1 MVAIAARQTTRIK
14 ASMTAYST
22 AVGPLSSFRNRT
34 SLLIGLGI
42 TGLLGNWDKKGHSIL
57 EQRASECFWTER
69 LFLKKIPCKWRE
81 TDGLELLIVGREDRK
96 AKCEGLGGQEGVSK
110 KRGTIGLPC

>member
-34 SLLIGLGI
+34 RLLIGLGI
-42 TGLLGNWDKKGHSIL
+42 TGLLRNWDKKGHSIL
-57 EQRASECFWTER
+57 EQRMLIEEGILCLKAHRQSACNPFTR
-69 LFLKKIPCKWRE
+69 LTRVFKSF
-81 TDGLELLIVGREDRK
+81 GLRKTFGRFPLQRQLVLAVID
-96 AKCEGLGGQEGVSK
+96 A
-110 KRGTIGLPC
+110 